1 MTYRSCDTRGSFHH
15 DLESPQGKLGRQ
27 TQAYQTGKSLGG
39 GTQVVGVASGREKS
53 HQKGARNHTNSNF
66 RNVGGVN
73 TAGNV
78 TCDTLMGHVMGAGE
92 ISKMWTIW

>member
-1 MTYRSCDTRGSFHH
+1 MVRSCDTRGSFHH
-15 DLESPQGKLGRQ
+15 DLESPQGKLGAGSHIKQERVV
-27 TQAYQTGKSLGG
+27 G

-92 ISKMWTIW
+92 ISKMWPIW